1 MKAASAYIARELD
14 PNVRAAGFIDSFR
27 DRLGV
32 EPVCAVLEIPASTYY
47 AAKKR

>member
-1 MKAASAYIARELD
+1 VPIFARELD
-14 PNVRAAGFIDSFR
+14 PNVRAAGFFDSFR
-27 DRLGV
+27 HRLGV

>member
-1 MKAASAYIARELD
+1 MRVRSAAA
-14 PNVRAAGFIDSFR
+14 NVRAVGFIDSFR

-32 EPVCAVLEIPASTYY
+32 EPVCAVLEIPASTYC